1 MKYCWSPCF
10 CRYAMRIVPP
20 ADPLLPLLS
29 PLAPVSC
36 PDEQAVSAR
45 AAAATSTQDLAP
57 IERFTPMVL
66 PPSRRGAALHQLPP
80 SSSLIVI
87 PVTCGGHKPRTPWC
101 CCRRRPA
108 TRRGHPGDERHPGR
122 RTGGA

>member
-10 CRYAMRIVPP
+10 CRYAMRIVPLS
-20 ADPLLPLLS
+20 DPLLPLLS

-57 IERFTPMVL
+57 IERVTPMVL
-66 PPSRRGAALHQLPP
+66 PPSRRGAALHRLPP
-80 SSSLIVI
+80 SSPIVI
-87 PVTCGGHKPRTPWC
+87 PVTYRGHKDDAAWWGGWDAPDALR
-101 CCRRRPA
+101 A
-108 TRRGHPGDERHPGR
+108 RGAPPGG
-122 RTGGA
+122 